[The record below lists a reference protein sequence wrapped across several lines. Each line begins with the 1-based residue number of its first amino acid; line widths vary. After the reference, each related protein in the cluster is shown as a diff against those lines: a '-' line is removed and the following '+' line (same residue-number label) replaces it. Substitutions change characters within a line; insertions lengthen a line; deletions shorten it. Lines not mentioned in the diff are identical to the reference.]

1 MVRRLRS
8 LTGFTYLEL
17 LAAIII
23 TALALVPIMRIVPEG
38 MQAAT
43 RVERLT
49 RAALLAQN
57 KMDEARSQVFS
68 ANPSYG
74 FSNDYTESATAFPS
88 PDDSYKYT
96 ATDDQGTDIKVLNVT
111 VWFDED
117 GDDVQDTDEES
128 VGLDVKVADRG

>member
-1 MVRRLRS
+1 MRNNK
-8 LTGFTYLEL
+8 GFTYLEL

-57 KMDEARSQVFS
+57 KMDEVRSQIFS

-96 ATDDQGTDIKVLNVT
+96 VTDDQGANIKELNVT
-111 VWFDED
+111 VWFDTD
-117 GDDVQDTDEES
+117 GDDSQDSDEES
-128 VGLDVKVADRG
+128 VGLDTKVADRG